1 MCGNM
6 PSAKLPSRNFQPVSS
21 SPLADSRLSSL
32 LATKDS
38 HTLQHPFQGSDSS
51 ESDASD
57 ECRSESDDESLYDSS
72 IPAELLGKLKT
83 FPLFLDAPKS
93 FHSKVGSKLKLV
105 QYHNQEYIIKEGDPA
120 LSMFWILKGTVGVT
134 STDGESTY
142 AELSQGSFF
151 GEIGILFNRPRTAT
165 VVARGRVLVGVLT
178 ADSLNDVL
186 RSYPVMERRIRDE
199 AQERLAMQDKKNRA
213 EILITKA
220 SKTHPSSDLAERGLP
235 PPPAVQKLIPS
246 SGLLP
251 LSLLVHNSSSNSSHL
266 SQFDNVDQ
274 TISIRDFIKS
284 VPIFKNLPSR
294 IIHRLA
300 LGVEPIASNAF
311 ETIVRKGDRGSDIYF
326 ITWGAVEVIDYQD
339 STEKILA
346 HLKAGSYFG
355 EMSFLEFI
363 QGTADPIRS
372 ASIRSVSSVELIVI
386 RTDSLQ
392 AVCDQY
398 PEIVAEMRKTAN
410 ERKSSNQTSLT
421 TFLPGNAIHF
431 PKHDFSKHADSPP
444 NGALPTFNSPIPI
457 SPLEKS
463 DKHSTSPSIFNPN
476 WSFGFSDFSLAKT
489 RTTHSLSRSVS
500 PISSVESELPWAY
513 KTTRILNFNADEAQ
527 NCRKRKSISEFGS
540 PQTRLPQGP
549 LDINMPPEFPP
560 YFQRRFLATP
570 SRRQSF
576 QFIPHNKR
584 IKLMEMAGRR
594 RLSML
599 CATGLIPDSI
609 LLKVFEY
616 FQLPEL
622 MKLRAVS
629 RRWRQLLYVAPNLF
643 ETLDLTPWNT
653 SVDDQALI
661 SITDFVGSRPKYIDI
676 SNCFHVTDEGFSYM
690 VNEVGMSG
698 QIKVLKMRCLWEVSA
713 MAIMDLT
720 SPSVG
725 RYLEEVDFSNC
736 RKVEDIVVE
745 RLIGWSNV
753 SNVKAV
759 QCTPSE
765 AIFHNE
771 AGSRNLK
778 VLNLGY
784 CKHLTDN
791 TMHHISMHAND
802 SLESLDLTRCTTISD
817 LGFQYWEQRSFPNLK
832 KLSLKDCTFLTDKAI
847 VSLANA
853 APTLE
858 ILDLSFC
865 CALLDVAIEVLCVGC
880 PKLREL
886 DLSFCGSAVSDSSL
900 VAISIHLCNL
910 ERLYV
915 KGCIRVTRAGVDALL
930 SGYCPL
936 SYINISQCRNA
947 HMYPGRIPAQTLQ
960 VNPSTK
966 SAYITAG
973 PAQKIIE
980 LVI

>member
-1 MCGNM
+1 M

-21 SPLADSRLSSL
+21 SPLADSRLLAL
-32 LATKDS
+32 LAADDV
-38 HTLQHPFQGSDSS
+38 HAPLHPLHASEPT
-51 ESDASD
+51 ESDAGVDGQSD
-57 ECRSESDDESLYDSS
+57 SDDGSLHDSN
-72 IPAELLGKLKT
+72 IPAELLGKLQT
-83 FPLFLDAPKS
+83 FPLFVDAPKS

-105 QYHNQEYIIKEGDPA
+105 QYRTQEYIIKEGDPA

-134 STDGESTY
+134 STDGESVY
-142 AELSQGSFF
+142 AELSPGSFF

-178 ADSLNDVL
+178 ADALNDVL

-199 AQERLAMQDKKNRA
+199 AQERLAMQEKKNRA
-213 EILITKA
+213 EIPIIKA
-220 SKTHPSSDLAERGLP
+220 SNKLPTSGWAEIGLP
-235 PPPAVQKLIPS
+235 PPSAVPRLIPS
-246 SGLLP
+246 SGLP
-251 LSLLVHNSSSNSSHL
+251 LSQLVHNSRNSRTHL
-266 SQFDNVDQ
+266 AQFDNVDQ

-284 VPIFKNLPSR
+284 VPMFKNLPSR

-300 LGVEPIASNAF
+300 LGVEPITYNAF
-311 ETIVRKGDRGSDIYF
+311 EMIVRKGSKGSDIYF
-326 ITWGAVEVIDYQD
+326 ITWGVVEVIDYQD
-339 STEKILA
+339 SSEKILA

-355 EMSFLEFI
+355 EMSFLELI
-363 QGTADPIRS
+363 QGTADPLRS

-392 AVCDQY
+392 AVCHEY
-398 PEIVAEMRKTAN
+398 PQVVAEMCQTAN
-410 ERKSSNQTSLT
+410 ERKSSNHTSLST
-421 TFLPGNAIHF
+421 LNTSDSIHF
-431 PKHDFSKHADSPP
+431 PKHDITKHDITKPAGSLSPR
-444 NGALPTFNSPIPI
+444 ALPFTSHLPNSPGDKP
-457 SPLEKS
+457 EKLS
-463 DKHSTSPSIFNPN
+463 APSSIFNPN
-476 WSFGFSDFSLAKT
+476 WSFGLSDFSLAKS

-500 PISSVESELPWAY
+500 PVSSVESELSWPHKA
-513 KTTRILNFNADEAQ
+513 TRTLNFSVDVPLAS
-527 NCRKRKSISEFGS
+527 RKRKSISDFGS
-540 PQTRLPQGP
+540 SQLQLPQGP
-549 LDINMPPEFPP
+549 LDINMSLEYQPLH
-560 YFQRRFLATP
+560 QRRFLAAP
-570 SRRQSF
+570 SRRQSL

-599 CATGLIPDSI
+599 CATGLIPDSV

-616 FQLPEL
+616 FELPEL
-622 MKLRAVS
+622 MRLRAVS
-629 RRWRQLLYVAPNLF
+629 RRWRQLLYVATNLF

-653 SVDDQALI
+653 SVDDKALI
-661 SITDFVGSRPKYIDI
+661 RITDFVGSRPKYIDI

-690 VNEVGMSG
+690 VNEIGMSG

-725 RYLEEVDFSNC
+725 RYLEEVDLSNC
-736 RKVEDIVVE
+736 RKVEDIVVQ
-745 RLIGWSNV
+745 RLIGWCSDN
-753 SNVKAV
+753 NVKV
-759 QCTPSE
+759 VHNHPLETTH
-765 AIFHNE
+765 HNE

-791 TMHHISMHAND
+791 TMYHLSMHANE

-817 LGFQYWEQRSFPNLK
+817 VGFQYWAQSSFPNLT

-853 APTLE
+853 APAIE
-858 ILDLSFC
+858 ILDLNFC
-865 CALLDVAIEVLCVGC
+865 CALLDVAIEVLCLGC
-880 PKLREL
+880 PNLREL

-900 VAISIHLCNL
+900 VAISMHLCNL

-936 SYINISQCRNA
+936 TYINISQCRNA

-973 PAQKIIE
+973 AAQKIIE